1 MKKALLLLA
10 AMLLPAVLLADFE
23 DTGMGARA
31 MGMGD
36 AFTGLADDGRAVYYN
51 PAGLGRQDRPELAAD
66 YAKLHAGLDDDSSL
80 SLAFLSY
87 VQPLSARGAA
97 ADRGALGVALRT
109 FSLAGAYRENA
120 FYASYGRSFGRRL
133 SLGLSLKAL
142 QERYEQDAYTR
153 ADPAFGYGSEGSVDA
168 FSGDVGVLWSHHPRL
183 SWGAALIDV
192 NRPDLALKG
201 TDRLPM
207 TARTGLGYRDGRTAV
222 ALDVRTRD
230 GVLRA
235 GVGGERWFARRTV
248 AARFGLGLGERDY
261 FNVTAGFSFDLSIF
275 QVDYGVL
282 FPLTGVSGTAGTHR
296 LSFVYRLGAAGTGG
310 EDYEALREERDELQK
325 KLTAVN
331 EENERLENVLVNVV
345 RDVEAGPAA
354 PMPPPSTAVLPPSAP
369 AATPVAAPATIRKH
383 VVREGETL
391 KSLAVRYYG
400 DAERWTEIYR
410 INKGRMPKGVP
421 VPGDV
426 LVIP

>member
-1 MKKALLLLA
+1 
-10 AMLLPAVLLADFE
+10 
-23 DTGMGARA
+23 MGARA
-31 MGMGD
+31 LAMGD
-36 AFTGLADDGRAVYYN
+36 AFTGLADDSRAIYYN
-51 PAGLGRQDRPELAAD
+51 PAGLSRQSRAELAAD

-87 VQPLSARGAA
+87 VQPLSPRRSGRRALVVEGMPVEEAGGSAANRGT
-97 ADRGALGVALRT
+97 LGVALRT

-153 ADPAFGYGSEGSVDA
+153 SDPAFGYGSEGSVDA
-168 FSGDVGVLWSHHPRL
+168 FSGDVGLLWNDHPRF
-183 SWGAALIDV
+183 SWGAALMDV
-192 NRPDLALKG
+192 NRPNLALKG

-235 GVGGERWFARRTV
+235 GVGGERWFGRRSV
-248 AARFGLGLGERDY
+248 AARFGLGLGEREY
-261 FNVTAGFSFDLSIF
+261 FNVTAGFSFDLAVF
-275 QVDYGVL
+275 QVDYGIL
-282 FPLTGVSGTAGTHR
+282 FPLTGLSGTAGTHR

-325 KLTAVN
+325 KLSAVS

-345 RDVEAGPAA
+345 RDVEGGGAA
-354 PMPPPSTAVLPPSAP
+354 LPSA
-369 AATPVAAPATIRKH
+369 AVPVVHSSAVAPATAIRKH

-400 DAERWTEIYR
+400 DADKWTEIYR

-426 LVIP
+426 LVIPEL